1 VLCHRRK
8 EIETKYVLKGG
19 PDEPLPSEGLIDS
32 TLVPKSLD
40 ELYAKQ
46 LNPIGKISASQ
57 VLDRLSQSK
66 PSAH

>member
-46 LNPIGKISASQ
+46 LNDQQDLYFAGAG
-57 VLDRLSQSK
+57 
-66 PSAH
+66 